1 MSLKDFHRKWVFYHI
16 LRIFYKHS
24 RESNIFIIGALFSS
38 MIHGSNLLLSCW
50 SIVGMNG
57 KDKRFTTSSTF
68 QKKPG
73 GGRIFADVD
82 VVVDVTCPFAIL
94 LFEGSL

>member
-24 RESNIFIIGALFSS
+24 RVSNIFIIGAQFSS

-57 KDKRFTTSSTF
+57 KDKRFTTSLTL

-73 GGRIFADVD
+73 GGRIVD
-82 VVVDVTCPFAIL
+82 ATSPFSIL
-94 LFEGSL
+94 LFKGSL